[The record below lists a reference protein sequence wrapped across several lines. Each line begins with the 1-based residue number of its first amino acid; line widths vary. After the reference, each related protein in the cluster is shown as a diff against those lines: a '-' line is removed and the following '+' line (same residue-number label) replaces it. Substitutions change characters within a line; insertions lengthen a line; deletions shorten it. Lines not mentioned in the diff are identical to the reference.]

1 MLVGKQ
7 CLSMKQRWKIYL
19 CFIRTVLLNCCKTRE
34 LSIANEARLRG
45 MQFRMIRMM
54 CEVRLDDRVS
64 TDVLRDRV
72 GVVVKIEDN
81 SKLSVVVWSWHAWIH

>member
-1 MLVGKQ
+1 
-7 CLSMKQRWKIYL
+7 MKQRWKIYL
-19 CFIRTVLLNCCKTRE
+19 CCIRTVLLNCCKTQE

-54 CEVRLDDRVS
+54 CEVRLDERVS

-81 SKLSVVVWSWHAWIH
+81 PKPSVVVWSWHAWIHQFPNT